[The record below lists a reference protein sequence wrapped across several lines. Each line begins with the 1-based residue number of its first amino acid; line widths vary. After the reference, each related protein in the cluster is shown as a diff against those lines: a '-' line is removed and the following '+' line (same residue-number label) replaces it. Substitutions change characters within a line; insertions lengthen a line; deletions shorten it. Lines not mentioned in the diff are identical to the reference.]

1 MSDSFIIKAL
11 QSKLASSGLDWVK
24 LESFSLSSRDKTV
37 NLELT
42 LDGEDQPVKA
52 EVRYSLAAENMIVIR
67 DIVTSRKWMTEA
79 LKLVLLKTGDRFS
92 LPGGLKGKVLKVL
105 L

>member
-1 MSDSFIIKAL
+1 MSDSLIMKAL
-11 QSKLASSGLDWVK
+11 QAKLAGSGLDWVK

-42 LDGEDQPVKA
+42 LEGENEPVKA
-52 EVRYSLAAENMIVIR
+52 EIRYSLAAENMVVIR

-79 LKLVLLKTGDRFS
+79 LKLVLLKTGDRFP
-92 LPGGLKGKVLKVL
+92 LPGGLKGKMLKVL